1 METYNDPSRSD
12 TVAGAAGNVAAR
24 VGTSAV
30 HLMDATK
37 TAGKQIGAV
46 AKEEVTSLRADL
58 DDLTSRLSSLSEF
71 ELTTAK
77 EKILAKIEAV
87 KLAAKGVTTDVG
99 QQFNHGVGVTT
110 KYVKER
116 PLQSLVV
123 AAGIGIL
130 LGMLMSRR

>member
-12 TVAGAAGNVAAR
+12 AVAGAAGNVAAR

-71 ELTTAK
+71 ELTAAK

-99 QQFNHGVGVTT
+99 QQLNHGVGVTT
-110 KYVKER
+110 EYVKGR
-116 PLQSLVV
+116 PLQSLAV